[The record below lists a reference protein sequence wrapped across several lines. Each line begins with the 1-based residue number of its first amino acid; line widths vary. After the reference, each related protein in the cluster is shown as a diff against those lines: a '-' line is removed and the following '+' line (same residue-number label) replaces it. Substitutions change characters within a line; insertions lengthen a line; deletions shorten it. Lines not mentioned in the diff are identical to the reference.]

1 MGAENED
8 YLLIMGGYGNQSGK
22 QEESPGNFYDLYR
35 LNLKTGKCAKLWEF
49 VNDRQHFTFGN
60 SMIIDTPSNSV
71 YALTYNNDRYNTFV
85 YLSRFDM
92 HTRQPVQEEMSD
104 TIV

>member
-60 SMIIDTPSNSV
+60 SMIVDTPSNSV
-71 YALTYNNDRYNTFV
+71 YALTYNNDRYNTLF
-85 YLSRFDM
+85 
-92 HTRQPVQEEMSD
+92 
-104 TIV
+104 I